1 MAQITNFFLGAN
13 SGSGFQ
19 NLFSEIMDPE
29 TAFDIII
36 LKGGPGVGKNTF
48 MREIGRTMEQAGADV
63 EYLWCSGDPDSLDGV
78 VIPALRCAVCDG
90 TSPHAVEPK
99 YPAAVDRYVDLG
111 RFYDLPAAKAQAG
124 EVKRHTRDYQDA
136 YGRAY
141 RCLKAARQ
149 VELDTVAEVSRNF
162 DRQRAAGGSPGSW
175 PGSCGAGVA
184 AREGSPAAFWG
195 A

>member
-1 MAQITNFFLGAN
+1 M
-13 SGSGFQ
+13 
-19 NLFSEIMDPE
+19 
-29 TAFDIII
+29 
-36 LKGGPGVGKNTF
+36 
-48 MREIGRTMEQAGADV
+48 
-63 EYLWCSGDPDSLDGV
+63 

-124 EVKRHTRDYQDA
+124 EVKRHTHDYQDA

-149 VELDTVAEVSRNF
+149 VELDTVAEASRVF
-162 DRQRAAGGSPGSW
+162 DRQRAARRFSGIMARELRGRGSGTGRITRRFLGSLTYRGPVW
-175 PGSCGAGVA
+175 RFDSVEALCPKVYELEDSYEQAGPLLAALCEEA
-184 AREGSPAAFWG
+184 ARRGYDVVACPSPEEP
-195 A
+195 